1 MSVWPKMEPRELKN
15 IELCIN
21 SAWAFI
27 VGKNYETL
35 SVPVA
40 KLMYMLQCFPG
51 LHGSTRMLSVT
62 STETKLNVPETIQ
75 HLVFHITRL

>member
-1 MSVWPKMEPRELKN
+1 MADFCACQCGLKWSPGN
-15 IELCIN
+15 CKTELCIN

-40 KLMYMLQCFPG
+40 KLMYMSLCFPG

-62 STETKLNVPETIQ
+62 STETKLNVP
-75 HLVFHITRL
+75 